1 LVELYAIVETQEV
14 KMKHICN
21 WLVVF
26 AKLLQFPFIA
36 GLRLSTKKKNA
47 CLDLGDIGDNVP
59 YALIK

>member
-1 LVELYAIVETQEV
+1 
-14 KMKHICN
+14 MKHICN